1 MKFFS
6 HTAFLLFATI
16 ILATSC
22 NREGCTDSN
31 ALNFDEKAKKDD
43 GSCTYPENGLTIPTT
58 YSFEDEAGNSTVSF
72 SGQTQ
77 RQHMLIELIDYI
89 ESANTP
95 GVSVDAQTL
104 RNMYANEG
112 FIWADAEGLG
122 LNESTKN
129 LKGKT
134 AASGGSADP
143 TWQAYFEDLFDQL
156 DAISETTID
165 QEFSGGPGVAGV
177 VQSTTNPDKAYLMN
191 AQGWDLAEMVEKGL
205 MGAVFYNQCTMWYLS
220 DNEINVDN
228 DAATDPE
235 NGKYYTAME
244 HHWDEAYG
252 YLTDGINFPTDGTDH
267 FWGKYALGRNDLLEL
282 ADNLSLAFR
291 TGRAAIA
298 AKDYITRDSQIER
311 IQQDFSLVSAATAI
325 HYLNG
330 TLDNL
335 SDHALRNHQLSE
347 AWAFIDA
354 LRFGQLD
361 GLTVSVIDE
370 WLNTIGTD
378 FYAVTSADL
387 NLVKDE
393 LAAQFGLGS
402 VADSL

>member
-1 MKFFS
+1 MKFS
-6 HTAFLLFATI
+6 SLTFLLFATVF
-16 ILATSC
+16 LATSC
-22 NREGCTDSN
+22 NREGCTDAS
-31 ALNFDEKAKKDD
+31 ALNFDEKAKKND
-43 GSCTYPENGLTIPTT
+43 GSCIFAESSLSVPGN
-58 YSFEDEAGNSTVSF
+58 YSFLDQDGNNTVSF

-77 RQHMLIELIDYI
+77 RQHMLIEIIAYI

-95 GVSVDAQTL
+95 GISIDSQL
-104 RNMYANEG
+104 LKNMYANEG
-112 FIWADAEGLG
+112 VTWEDSNGLG

-134 AASGGSADP
+134 AASEGNADP
-143 TWQAYFEDLFDQL
+143 MWQAYFENLFDQL
-156 DAISETTID
+156 EAISGSTID
-165 QEFSGGPGVAGV
+165 QEFSGGPGIAGV
-177 VQSTTNPDKAYLMN
+177 VQSSTNPDKAYLMN
-191 AQGWDLAEMVEKGL
+191 EQGWDLAEMVEKGF

-220 DNEINVDN
+220 NDEMNVDN
-228 DAATDPE
+228 SAAEDAD

-267 FWGKYALGRNDLLEL
+267 FWGKYADGRNDLLGL

-291 TGRAAIA
+291 TGRAAIV
-298 AKDYITRDSQIER
+298 AKDYGTRDAQIEEIR
-311 IQQDFSLVSAATAI
+311 HDFALVSAATAI

-330 TLDNL
+330 TLENL
-335 SDHALRNHQLSE
+335 ADHALRNHQLSE

-361 GLTVSVIDE
+361 GLSVGIIDG
-370 WLNTIGTD
+370 WLATIGTD
-378 FYAVTSADL
+378 FYAATSVDL

-393 LAAQFGLGS
+393 LASQYGLTS
-402 VADSL
+402 IADSL